1 MVAVGKKRAS
11 TNLFVS
17 LLFYMA
23 YIFMPITRTLP
34 SAMKAGFI
42 AVALLF
48 LIMELTRRDN
58 NLKNA
63 FLLSIGFVV
72 IDFFI
77 YYGVWRTNNAVDI
90 VDKSM
95 MLFVFW
101 MPLLYF
107 KPLVEASDETKHK
120 IFKMYLVFFSIEML
134 TTLIGNIIFPMAS
147 RELASTQDIIQN
159 RIYQTMNIGGYGFI
173 YALAL
178 SLPMW
183 VYLYRYVNKMYAF
196 FIIFGI
202 ITIAASSYMTAI
214 ALSLI
219 ALVVSIAKT
228 PKRAIVWGVLLAL
241 IFITAET
248 YLANILNSIS
258 ESLYASDNHILG
270 ERISNIST
278 AVLSGES
285 TGDLGYREE
294 LRNSSMDAFWASP
307 LLGNLVG
314 SFKTLGLHS
323 EFVDWLGGTGIIGVA
338 LIVVI
343 LQKPIRKFIAYFRK
357 TRLSY
362 YVKIQ
367 LSICLVLGFLN
378 LITTAPEFSIALFIL
393 PVVIASL
400 TNSISM
406 KSIKMRS
413 R

>member
-1 MVAVGKKRAS
+1 MVVGKKRAS
-11 TNLFVS
+11 TNLFIS
-17 LLFYMA
+17 LLFYMS
-23 YIFMPITRTLP
+23 YIFVPITRTLP

-42 AVALLF
+42 AMALFF
-48 LIMELTRRDN
+48 LIMELARRN
-58 NLKNA
+58 SNLKSA
-63 FLLSIGFVV
+63 CLLSIGFIV
-72 IDFFI
+72 IDFLI
-77 YYGVWRTNNAVDI
+77 YYGVWRPSNAVDI
-90 VDKSM
+90 VDKSL

-107 KPLVEASDETKHK
+107 KPLAEVSDKTKYK

-159 RIYQTMNIGGYGFI
+159 RIYQAMNIGGYGFI
-173 YALAL
+173 YSLAL

-196 FIIFGI
+196 FIIVVI
-202 ITIAASSYMTAI
+202 ITIAVSSYMSGI
-214 ALSLI
+214 ILSLI
-219 ALVVSIAKT
+219 TLVFSIAKT

-241 IFITAET
+241 VFITAET
-248 YLANILNSIS
+248 YLASILNSIS
-258 ESLYASDNHILG
+258 ESLYASDNPILG

-278 AVLSGES
+278 AILSSEYV
-285 TGDLGYREE
+285 GDLGYREE
-294 LRNSSMDAFWASP
+294 LKNFSMDAFWASP

-314 SFKTLGLHS
+314 SFKRLGLHS
-323 EFVDWLGGTGIIGVA
+323 EFVDWLGGTGVIGVA
-338 LIVVI
+338 LIIAI
-343 LQKPIRKFIAYFRK
+343 LQKPIRRFIAYFRK

-367 LSICLVLGFLN
+367 LALCFVLGFFN
-378 LITTAPEFSIALFIL
+378 PITTATEVSIALFIL

-400 TNSISM
+400 SNSISM
-406 KSIKMRS
+406 KTIKMRN